1 MMLERLVPPVS
12 IDHFSEKIYLF
23 KRLTMSTVIISGIF
37 VAAIVIIFVAFSAI
51 NKRNIKKKKDKLL
64 IQFSLAGSSNG
75 LSFSS
80 QEILRNKIIG
90 LDGIQRKFVMV
101 NEKEECKVVALD
113 EVKKCEVVKFFE
125 TYKMGDAKS
134 NDTERHLTSIEL
146 LFQFKKNNDPVS
158 IAFYDNMV
166 HPIYE
171 AGVME
176 AKANDWEKILSKMLN
191 AA

>member
-1 MMLERLVPPVS
+1 
-12 IDHFSEKIYLF
+12 
-23 KRLTMSTVIISGIF
+23 MSTVIISAIF
-37 VAAIVIIFVAFSAI
+37 IAAIVLIFFAFSFI
-51 NKRNIKKKKDKLL
+51 NKRNIKKKNQKLL
-64 IQFSLAGSSNG
+64 SQFSHAGTSHG

-90 LDGIQRKFVMV
+90 LDGIHRKFVMV

-125 TYKMGDAKS
+125 TYKMGDPKN

-158 IAFYDNMV
+158 IAFYDNMI
-166 HPIYE
+166 HPVYE
-171 AGVME
+171 AEPME
-176 AKANDWEKILSKMLN
+176 AKAKDWEILLSKLLQ
-191 AA
+191 APQELRA